1 MSSTQDSVLPHAL
14 TTPVYTNSY
23 GVRAIIAAECIFYF
37 SSLDDLG
44 TGLVSAYRMVKGLLA
59 PHIRWYDRDS
69 LRGPRLI
76 KPKDLEAFEVWF
88 TPGAVPRDEY
98 ELVLGSGA
106 TVGEIGPWGLR
117 FEVERYALPSTLG
130 YFKFALP
137 ADQILAD
144 PGPFGRLTRK
154 LFDLVPWVHGHAGLG
169 ILFDPGDIDPAR
181 DAAVRAHCMRYLGLD
196 CSDVLTETDSLGS
209 GVKGADWLSFL
220 DEGLA
225 RQLAPDALTGLPA
238 GVSLESRAD
247 GRLVIQAGEAPRLGD
262 SNRNEAMGP
271 YRAVNRLLMP
281 IRVPRLYPL
290 PGFADEDETDR
301 WLTRFDRES
310 GEVRSWNA

>member
-1 MSSTQDSVLPHAL
+1 MSSTQDSVLPPAL
-14 TTPVYTNSY
+14 ATPVYANGY

-37 SSLDDLG
+37 SSLDDIG
-44 TGLVSAYRMVKGLLA
+44 TGLVSAYRMIKGLLA
-59 PHIRWYDRDS
+59 PHVRWYDKDS
-69 LRGPRLI
+69 LRGPRPI
-76 KPKDLEAFEVWF
+76 KPKDLDAFEVWF
-88 TPGAVPRDEY
+88 APGATPRDEY

-106 TVGEIGPWGLR
+106 GVGEIGPWGLR
-117 FEVERYALPSTLG
+117 FEVERYALPATLG

-137 ADQILAD
+137 ADQVLAD
-144 PGPFGRLTRK
+144 PGPFRALTRK

-196 CSDVLTETDSLGS
+196 CSDVLTETESLGAW
-209 GVKGADWLSFL
+209 VKGTDWLSFL
-220 DEGLA
+220 SEALA
-225 RQLAPDALTGLPA
+225 QRLDPDALTDFPA
-238 GVSLESRAD
+238 GVSLERCTD
-247 GRLVIQAGEAPRLGD
+247 GRVVIQAGEAPRLGD
-262 SNRNEAMGP
+262 SNRNDEMGL

-310 GEVRSWNA
+310 DEV